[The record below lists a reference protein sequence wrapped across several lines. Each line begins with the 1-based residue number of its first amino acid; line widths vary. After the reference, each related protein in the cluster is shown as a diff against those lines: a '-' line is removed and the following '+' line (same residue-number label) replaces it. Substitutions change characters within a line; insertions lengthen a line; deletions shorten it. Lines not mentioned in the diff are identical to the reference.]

1 MAGRHNE
8 QCSMFVMGSGLPEGS
23 GVFVQAA
30 WCGPKLV
37 HISIGSTLAVRTEP
51 RDGVGAMAPSTAIS
65 SASHTVQGR
74 YGECVRCLIATVT
87 FSGPSEPGV

>member
-8 QCSMFVMGSGLPEGS
+8 QCSMFVMGSGLPVGA

-30 WCGPKLV
+30 WCGPIL
-37 HISIGSTLAVRTEP
+37 HISIGSTSAVRTEL

-74 YGECVRCLIATVT
+74 HGECVRCLIATVT
-87 FSGPSEPGV
+87 FNGPSEPGV